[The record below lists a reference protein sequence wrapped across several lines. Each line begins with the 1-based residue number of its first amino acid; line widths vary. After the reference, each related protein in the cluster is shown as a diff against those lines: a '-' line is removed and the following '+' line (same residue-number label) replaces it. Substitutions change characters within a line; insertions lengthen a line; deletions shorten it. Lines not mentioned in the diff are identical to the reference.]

1 MVEIVF
7 YLRKLFCVL
16 LFAISRTLHSQ
27 GFSNYFCLWKCWRNR
42 SDNLKLLPTVHYRY
56 IPIGTDL
63 GSTVNVLIFLSY
75 MRYHTVAYDD
85 NGESCRSCHTFCV
98 DWVILFFFR
107 SFRIKWQICWP
118 TQNSLTLITLLMF
131 YITMCLSF
139 ACLVMRHVLLFIA
152 PALMYVWGRTD
163 FIIYIYKKW
172 GWKLS
177 RCNLDRVVDFLCNF
191 RLMAMMVKKTRCCSR
206 DCRVQENCD
215 ERNVWW
221 CLQGLTT
228 YCQQLLGIT
237 TPGRKPS

>member
-1 MVEIVF
+1 MASLV
-7 YLRKLFCVL
+7 
-16 LFAISRTLHSQ
+16 TLVT
-27 GFSNYFCLWKCWRNR
+27 F
-42 SDNLKLLPTVHYRY
+42 D
-56 IPIGTDL
+56 
-63 GSTVNVLIFLSY
+63 VLIGLFY
-75 MRYHTVAYDD
+75 
-85 NGESCRSCHTFCV
+85 
-98 DWVILFFFR
+98 FFFL

-118 TQNSLTLITLLMF
+118 QQNALTLIIHLMF

-152 PALMYVWGRTD
+152 PALVYVWGRTD
-163 FIIYIYKKW
+163 FIIYIYIRNEDENYRAAIW
-172 GWKLS
+172 IAWWIFCVISG
-177 RCNLDRVVDFLCNF
+177 VIQ
-191 RLMAMMVKKTRCCSR
+191 LMAMMVKKKTRCCSR